1 MLGTRSL
8 GIWIPGRGIQYFHSK
23 YRLPALLIW
32 MTVCI
37 TFGMVVC
44 APLLNAVICYFTS
57 GEWTDNVAQ
66 LGPIKLTFR
75 LTDKATC
82 ENHPWWIR
90 LLGWALSWART
101 CDANGDGEVDLGE
114 VVKQSIKVVIAL
126 SVLFNFTSSDALI
139 NLYARATRRRA
150 AATPSR
156 RNNLGDREWFP
167 DYGEAVRRFRKKA
180 EQGHRLSQFNMGVA
194 YEHGKG
200 VAKDNKKAAR
210 WHRKSAEQG
219 FAPSQRNLGVM
230 YYYGRGVAQDDGEA
244 VRWLRKA
251 AEQGD
256 ADAQFNLGSLY
267 DEGQG
272 AMYDEGR
279 AAATARAGRG
289 GGGGTES

>member
-101 CDANGDGEVDLGE
+101 CDANGDGEVDLGKFNAWLE
-114 VVKQSIKVVIAL
+114 PIVTEKGVDIYRMKGVIAIYGDPNKYVYHAVHMIFSGAYTDPWGDEERCCKL
-126 SVLFNFTSSDALI
+126 MFIGKNLDKEELERGFEACRVEGSAPKKQKTSA
-139 NLYARATRRRA
+139 
-150 AATPSR
+150 
-156 RNNLGDREWFP
+156 
-167 DYGEAVRRFRKKA
+167 
-180 EQGHRLSQFNMGVA
+180 
-194 YEHGKG
+194 
-200 VAKDNKKAAR
+200 
-210 WHRKSAEQG
+210 
-219 FAPSQRNLGVM
+219 
-230 YYYGRGVAQDDGEA
+230 
-244 VRWLRKA
+244 
-251 AEQGD
+251 
-256 ADAQFNLGSLY
+256 
-267 DEGQG
+267 
-272 AMYDEGR
+272 
-279 AAATARAGRG
+279 
-289 GGGGTES
+289 